1 MYNKTRQ
8 EIFCINC
15 LQNFSILDALENQRN
30 AYFKVNVRQSIKMPE
45 KGSSIK
51 MQFKFK
57 KYSRKI
63 KSSFVIYSD
72 TKIERKEH
80 NSDQSYTDV
89 LRSYYLQLK
98 IYKLACD
105 DNFSVTGHNHVTG
118 KYRGSVHRDQS
129 INLKLTHEVPVT
141 FHNLRL

>member
-51 MQFKFK
+51 MQFKFN

-80 NSDQSYTDV
+80 NSD
-89 LRSYYLQLK
+89 
-98 IYKLACD
+98 
-105 DNFSVTGHNHVTG
+105 
-118 KYRGSVHRDQS
+118 
-129 INLKLTHEVPVT
+129 
-141 FHNLRL
+141 